1 MPSFFWKYS
10 FQVMVT
16 ALGLIIG
23 DYIMD
28 GVRFDATWKALLA
41 AIVLGLLNAVLKPI
55 LVLLTIPATL
65 FTFGLFLLVI
75 NAVILLI
82 AKEIVP
88 GFYLDGFWSAFWLSL
103 FLSLVTTLF
112 GAQVK
117 VQVKRGPNHDQWE
130 Q

>member
-16 ALGLIIG
+16 ALGLILG
-23 DYIMD
+23 DFIMD
-28 GVRFDATWKALLA
+28 GVRFDANWKALVA
-41 AIVLGLLNAVLKPI
+41 AVVLGFLNAILKPI

-88 GFYLDGFWSAFWLSL
+88 GFYLAGFWSAFWLSL
-103 FLSLVTTLF
+103 FLSIITSLF
-112 GAQVK
+112 GMQVK
-117 VQVKRGPNHDQWE
+117 VQVKRPNDDNPWQ
-130 Q
+130 

>member
-1 MPSFFWKYS
+1 
-10 FQVMVT
+10 MVT

-28 GVRFDATWKALLA
+28 GVRFDATWKALVA
-41 AIVLGLLNAVLKPI
+41 AVVLGLLNAVLRPI

-82 AKEIVP
+82 AKEIVA

-117 VQVKRGPNHDQWE
+117 VKVKRGSNHDQWE